1 MSLDSSSHAIELI
14 PEHCKGEKGTPA
26 ETAIINYRQ
35 HMEVFY
41 ELVERGRT

>member
-1 MSLDSSSHAIELI
+1 MYLDSSDVVELI

-35 HMEVFY
+35 HMEV
-41 ELVERGRT
+41 L